1 MGNGRPDAEGESVAR
16 ADRPTL
22 VSEVGWLHF
31 EPPMFV
37 QAGESFWVQ
46 DRTLYVR
53 STDGEVRTVV
63 ARASRPT
70 DPR

>member
-1 MGNGRPDAEGESVAR
+1 MVSDGQPDEPESVAR
-16 ADRPTL
+16 ADRLTL
-22 VSEVGWLHF
+22 ISEVGWLHF

-37 QAGESFWVQ
+37 QAGECYWVE

-53 STDGEVRTVV
+53 STDGEVRSVV

-70 DPR
+70 DLR